1 MKKKLIS
8 LLLCF
13 AMQCVSMFAV
23 AENPA
28 VTGKVIEV
36 DKFGH
41 ARLDITIEEF
51 NAAGFELG
59 DIVTV
64 KTGTFEGDMPC
75 FDGFYVESGEYM
87 VRAQPGD
94 ETIAVCINYGNFAE
108 AAGISPGDEVTITL
122 KEKAGA
128 LTTQR
133 INSLVYTNEPT
144 DYDSDEVFANFRSVT
159 VGDIGEG
166 KLYRSCSPVNNECG
180 RRAVAGRLIE
190 QAGIRAVMN
199 MADTDGEIA
208 GYVAEEG
215 FDSIYYKDLAQN
227 GHVIVLGMPINF
239 ASDGFAEMIVKGLTF
254 LSGQETPYLIHCTEG
269 KDRAGFGS
277 MIVEMLMGASE
288 EEIVSDYLI
297 SYLNYYHLDAEA
309 DAEKLENI
317 AEKNI
322 RKMLLT
328 VARLENSAD
337 LASCDLAAAA
347 EDYLIAHGMDA
358 QALTTLKEK
367 LR

>member
-94 ETIAVCINYGNFAE
+94 ETISVCINYGNFAE

-144 DYDSDEVFANFRSVT
+144 DYDSDEVFANFRPVT
-159 VGDIGEG
+159 VGDIA
-166 KLYRSCSPVNNECG
+166 VN
-180 RRAVAGRLIE
+180 RD
-190 QAGIRAVMN
+190 QQ
-199 MADTDGEIA
+199 IA
-208 GYVAEEG
+208 PA
-215 FDSIYYKDLAQN
+215 
-227 GHVIVLGMPINF
+227 INHPCF
-239 ASDGFAEMIVKGLTF
+239 KQVS
-254 LSGQETPYLIHCTEG
+254 LSGVYLDG
-269 KDRAGFGS
+269 NAGHFHF
-277 MIVEMLMGASE
+277 IVC
-288 EEIVSDYLI
+288 V
-297 SYLNYYHLDAEA
+297 
-309 DAEKLENI
+309 
-317 AEKNI
+317 
-322 RKMLLT
+322 
-328 VARLENSAD
+328 
-337 LASCDLAAAA
+337 
-347 EDYLIAHGMDA
+347 
-358 QALTTLKEK
+358 

>member
-94 ETIAVCINYGNFAE
+94 ETISVCINYGNFAE

-144 DYDSDEVFANFRSVT
+144 DYDSDEVFANFRPVT

-166 KLYRSCSPVNNECG
+166 KLY
-180 RRAVAGRLIE
+180 
-190 QAGIRAVMN
+190 
-199 MADTDGEIA
+199 
-208 GYVAEEG
+208 
-215 FDSIYYKDLAQN
+215 YKDLAQN
-227 GHVIVLGMPINF
+227 GHVIALGMSINF

-277 MIVEMLMGASE
+277 MIAEGKTAVNWFAARFKSR
-288 EEIVSDYLI
+288 IPKYLHLSRVFLQAYRSVRPVHLVVNTGCPLTAI
-297 SYLNYYHLDAEA
+297 SPSIGIS
-309 DAEKLENI
+309 K
-317 AEKNI
+317 
-322 RKMLLT
+322 
-328 VARLENSAD
+328 
-337 LASCDLAAAA
+337 
-347 EDYLIAHGMDA
+347 
-358 QALTTLKEK
+358 
-367 LR
+367 

>member
-94 ETIAVCINYGNFAE
+94 ETISVCINYGNFAE

-144 DYDSDEVFANFRSVT
+144 DYDSDEVFANFRPVT

-190 QAGIRAVMN
+190 QAG
-199 MADTDGEIA
+199 
-208 GYVAEEG
+208 
-215 FDSIYYKDLAQN
+215 
-227 GHVIVLGMPINF
+227 
-239 ASDGFAEMIVKGLTF
+239 
-254 LSGQETPYLIHCTEG
+254 LIHCTEG

-277 MIVEMLMGASE
+277 MIAEGKTAVNWFAARFKSR
-288 EEIVSDYLI
+288 IPKYLHLSRVFLQAYRSVRPVHLVVNTGCPLTAI
-297 SYLNYYHLDAEA
+297 SPSIGIS
-309 DAEKLENI
+309 K
-317 AEKNI
+317 
-322 RKMLLT
+322 
-328 VARLENSAD
+328 
-337 LASCDLAAAA
+337 
-347 EDYLIAHGMDA
+347 
-358 QALTTLKEK
+358 
-367 LR
+367 